1 MDIATA
7 GSQDQEALLE
17 RIAEC
22 GRQCMKDGAH
32 VLILGCL
39 VFAGVDASLNP
50 EIEIICQNISSV
62 DPAYAI
68 VSMAEL
74 LYSTGLTHSKRT
86 WPSPGR
92 QTRSWQGGEF
102 FF

>member
-7 GSQDQEALLE
+7 GSQDQEAMLE
-17 RIAEC
+17 RIVEC
-22 GRQCMKDGAH
+22 GRQCIKDGAH

-39 VFAGVDASLNP
+39 VFAGMGP
-50 EIEIICQNISSV
+50 EVSKRLGIPVV
-62 DPAYAI
+62 DPAYAV

-86 WPSPGR
+86 WPSPDS

-102 FF
+102 IF